1 MLFIIYFFDYNI
13 IIYYRN
19 ILRYIVIISILLLSS
34 FAIFISSNQKN
45 KAEVVISVNNLNSP
59 SVISFLEED
68 FNKQSGIKF
77 IDGSLM
83 ANTIV
88 LEVEDND
95 IEISTLSNLLEN
107 WGCTIES
114 ISYRILSS
122 IK

>member
-1 MLFIIYFFDYNI
+1 
-13 IIYYRN
+13 
-19 ILRYIVIISILLLSS
+19 LRYIVIISTLLLSF

>member
-1 MLFIIYFFDYNI
+1 M
-13 IIYYRN
+13 
-19 ILRYIVIISILLLSS
+19 RYIVTISILLLSF
-34 FAIFISSNQKN
+34 FAIFNSSNKKN

-68 FNKQSGIKF
+68 FNKQSGIRF

>member
-1 MLFIIYFFDYNI
+1 MKNIFLISLFLIACM
-13 IIYYRN
+13 
-19 ILRYIVIISILLLSS
+19 
-34 FAIFISSNQKN
+34 AIFFNSTPDN
-45 KAEVVISVNNLNSP
+45 KAEVIISVKNLNSP
-59 SVISFLEED
+59 KVMNYLEQD
-68 FNKQSGIKF
+68 FNKQSGVKF

-95 IEISTLSNLLEN
+95 IQISTLSQLLEN

-122 IK
+122 VK

>member
-1 MLFIIYFFDYNI
+1 MKFYSTNNKDLSVTFKNALMQGMPLDNGLFMPQYIPNHSKIIKGINTLSFQD
-13 IIYYRN
+13 
-19 ILRYIVIISILLLSS
+19 IS
-34 FAIFISSNQKN
+34 F
-45 KAEVVISVNNLNSP
+45 VVSK
-59 SVISFLEED
+59 SFLEED

-95 IEISTLSNLLEN
+95 IEISTLNDLLEN

>member
-1 MLFIIYFFDYNI
+1 MKYIYIIFALSLPFFTAY
-13 IIYYRN
+13 
-19 ILRYIVIISILLLSS
+19 
-34 FAIFISSNQKN
+34 ISSNQQN

-59 SVISFLEED
+59 NIISLLEED

-88 LEVEDND
+88 LEVENND
-95 IEISTLSNLLEN
+95 IEISTLNNLLEN

>member
-1 MLFIIYFFDYNI
+1 MKNIFIISLF
-13 IIYYRN
+13 
-19 ILRYIVIISILLLSS
+19 LLACI
-34 FAIFISSNQKN
+34 AIFFNSTPDN
-45 KAEVVISVNNLNSP
+45 KAEVIISVKNLNSP
-59 SVISFLEED
+59 KVMNYLEQD
-68 FNKQSGIKF
+68 FNKQSGVKF

-95 IEISTLSNLLEN
+95 IQISTLSQLLEN

-122 IK
+122 VK

>member
-1 MLFIIYFFDYNI
+1 MKNIFIISFF
-13 IIYYRN
+13 
-19 ILRYIVIISILLLSS
+19 LLACI
-34 FAIFISSNQKN
+34 AIFFNSTPDN
-45 KAEVVISVNNLNSP
+45 KAEVIISVKNLNSP
-59 SVISFLEED
+59 KVMNYLEQD
-68 FNKQSGIKF
+68 FNKQSGVKF

-95 IEISTLSNLLEN
+95 IQISTLSQLLEN

-122 IK
+122 VK

>member
-34 FAIFISSNQKN
+34 FTIFISSNQKN